1 MLGFMCWVEGTGK
14 PRVIHPTL
22 EGCEKEAK
30 RLISVTT
37 GKKVLVLAVMEI
49 LFPTEEIKTV
59 LRNEEPPKIVTETKK
74 PVVVVKKRRI
84 IQEVQS
90 C

>member
-37 GKKVLVLAVMEI
+37 GKKVLVLGVMEV
-49 LFPTEEIKTV
+49 LMPT
-59 LRNEEPPKIVTETKK
+59 
-74 PVVVVKKRRI
+74 
-84 IQEVQS
+84 QEVS
-90 C
+90 INACTSSWGKGCPHF

>member
-37 GKKVLVLAVMEI
+37 GKKVLVLGVMEV
-49 LFPTEEIKTV
+49 LMPTQE
-59 LRNEEPPKIVTETKK
+59 VTQIISVIDKH
-74 PVVVVKKRRI
+74 PVVVMVYPHF
-84 IQEVQS
+84 
-90 C
+90 